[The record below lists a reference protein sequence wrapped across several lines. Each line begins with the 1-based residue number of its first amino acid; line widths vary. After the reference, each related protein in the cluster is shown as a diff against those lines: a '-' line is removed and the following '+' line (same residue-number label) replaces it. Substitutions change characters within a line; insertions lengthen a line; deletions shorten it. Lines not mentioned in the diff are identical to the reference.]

1 MWIATN
7 QGFFSVVASDQDPTV
22 LMVRARFRDDLRR
35 AFDPLLKRLG
45 LEVFHS
51 PDRDYAYRCFIPR
64 DEFAR
69 EIARRLLETD
79 YTNFKDS
86 VNGENIQNLKA
97 LYDDI
102 WFCGAQAQDMDQ
114 ERSAGGDALL
124 RNLVPGTDTVSVGH
138 G

>member
-7 QGFFSVVASDQDPTV
+7 QGFFSVVASDRDPKV
-22 LMVRARFRDDLRR
+22 LMVRARLKDDLRR

-86 VNGENIQNLKA
+86 VNGENTQDLKA
-97 LYDDI
+97 LYNDI
-102 WFCGAQAQDMDQ
+102 WFRGAQAQDN
-114 ERSAGGDALL
+114 ERTPGAGAVLRSLPSGDSASSAG
-124 RNLVPGTDTVSVGH
+124 RP
-138 G
+138 